1 MPLIV
6 PAPAP
11 VIITSVEDDVPPIV
25 LPPSTLP
32 PNTAPGLID
41 NWSANPRASPSATG
55 FAFSAAILPVF
66 TTTAGPPLR

>member
-1 MPLIV
+1 MV
-6 PAPAP
+6 PALAP
-11 VIITSVEDDVPPIV
+11 DIITSVEDDVPPIL

-32 PNTAPGLID
+32 PKTAPGAID
-41 NWSANPRASPSATG
+41 NWSANPGESSSATG